1 MNTSAIGK
9 HCSEDRQPGRRGVP
23 GRKDTDFQRSV
34 EATETVR
41 VYRLLCKGSGGI
53 ERPEK

>member
-1 MNTSAIGK
+1 MNTSGIGK

-23 GRKDTDFQRSV
+23 SRKDTDFQRSV